1 MLAKFG
7 VDVDVKTR
15 VDEEFRTEE
24 VLHYFFDLAE
34 TACKENWVV
43 REGFYESFLENGILN
58 YIL

>member
-7 VDVDVKTR
+7 VDVDVKTW

-34 TACKENWVV
+34 SARKEHWVI
-43 REGFYESFLENGILN
+43 REGFYESFLEYGILK
-58 YIL
+58 